1 MAAGQRQAV
10 RGAVIDGAGA
20 ANHGVVPRRAGGP
33 GEAFGGAASMEG
45 GAANH
50 GVVPAAETGPTAGGK
65 KKKKKRVPSGPS
77 SWGKFT
83 GAGRD
88 RHGKNDGP
96 PDFAFHG
103 EICTAGVG

>member
-1 MAAGQRQAV
+1 MEAWRRARGRRFEV
-10 RGAVIDGAGA
+10 RSSMGAGA

-65 KKKKKRVPSGPS
+65 KKKKKE
-77 SWGKFT
+77 
-83 GAGRD
+83 GAEW
-88 RHGKNDGP
+88 P
-96 PDFAFHG
+96 
-103 EICTAGVG
+103 